1 MELQKVGKINLEEE
15 PYLKPISDRG
25 IGFYNLDKNTAQF
38 QFVVSK
44 DDKPLLISDKNVKGY
59 AFFKG
64 QSVDGEKVSTSGVLD
79 LEFIDP
85 MRGLVG
91 VTVPQWFLKNV
102 TNSTVLGEVYLS
114 LNDASNNDKDDTVV
128 LGTFSF
134 KVRDSLVNQIESDI
148 KVSYI
153 RMFDDLREVLEKKV
167 EQVKQDVGSLTSLVD
182 LVKQTV
188 QDALSKI
195 ELSQSKTL
203 KDLEDAKNNAT
214 EDVVNSRDDAL
225 RQIDSKR
232 SEVNSSYDLNK
243 SAFEETVKQHV
254 SEFDNKT
261 QAANETIDS
270 KVADFNSAL
279 NNDGF
284 VKPIQLDGKLNEL
297 QWQKFRLTP
306 DNGNL
311 TFATQFDFNDLD
323 NALNQNP
330 YLNFIVS
337 NAVNTPNNLNN
348 YGVMTN
354 IGVGNYRLLTY
365 YPYNSPDKFITNI
378 KWGGVWQGWK
388 QNLIPTD
395 TGWIEFTLL
404 NGATSNTAF
413 NSDGEET
420 GFKCAYRKVT
430 EGSVTTNYLRLNGSN
445 VTSGQIIAQLP
456 PTFTKYSQSFPVRVP
471 VSSVFAG
478 GYVTIRPSGEVRFY
492 VNGDTN
498 GWRSNSYFY
507 GEMRWSD

>member
-44 DDKPLLISDKNVKGY
+44 DDKPLLISDRNVKGY

-64 QSVDGEKVSTSGVLD
+64 QSVDGERPSTSGVLD

-114 LNDASNNDKDDTVV
+114 LNDTSNNDKDDTVV

-232 SEVNSSYDLNK
+232 SEVNSSYELNK
-243 SAFEETVKQHV
+243 TAFEETVKQRT
-254 SEFDNKT
+254 SEFDSKT
-261 QAANETIDS
+261 QNANGIIDT
-270 KVADFNSAL
+270 KVADFNATL
-279 NNDGF
+279 NRDGF
-284 VKPIQLDGKLNEL
+284 VKPAQLDTKLSEL
-297 QWQKFRLTP
+297 QWQKSPLTT
-306 DNGNL
+306 DGGMAITVREL
-311 TFATQFDFNDLD
+311 DFN
-323 NALNQNP
+323 NP
-330 YLNFIVS
+330 TQITKSGLYYLYSPTNGPQGVS
-337 NAVNTPNNLNN
+337 NGFLSAHVVNDS
-348 YGVMTN
+348 YMKF
-354 IGVGNYRLLTY
+354 YFS
-365 YPYNSPDKFITNI
+365 PYNSNDIYVRTKSGSSN
-378 KWGGVWQGWK
+378 WLDWQK
-388 QNLIPTD
+388 VNNPSD
-395 TGWIEFTLL
+395 TGWIEFNLL

-420 GFKCAYRKVT
+420 GFKCAYRKVVNGT
-430 EGSVTTNYLRLNGSN
+430 LTTNYLRLNGSN

-471 VSSVFAG
+471 VSTAFAG

-498 GWRSNSYFY
+498 AWRSNSYFY

>member
-64 QSVDGEKVSTSGVLD
+64 QSVDGERPSTSGVLD

-91 VTVPQWFLKNV
+91 VTVPQWFLKSV

-134 KVRDSLVNQIESDI
+134 EVRDSLVNQIESDI
-148 KVSYI
+148 KVSHI
-153 RMFDDLREVLEKKV
+153 RMFDELREVLEKKV

-203 KDLEDAKNNAT
+203 KDLEEAKNSAT
-214 EDVVNSRDDAL
+214 EEVTNSRDDAL
-225 RQIDSKR
+225 RQIGAKR
-232 SEVNSSYDLNK
+232 DEVGSSYDLNK
-243 SAFEETVKQHV
+243 SAFEEIVKQHT
-254 SEFDNKT
+254 SEFDT
-261 QAANETIDS
+261 HSQSATETIDS
-270 KVADFNSAL
+270 KVAEFKQTLAT
-279 NNDGF
+279 DGF
-284 VKPIQLDGKLNEL
+284 IKPSEVDDKINNLP
-297 QWQKFRLTP
+297 WQKFKLTE
-306 DNGNL
+306 DNGVIKTL
-311 TFATQFDFNDLD
+311 DQFDFSNLD
-323 NALNQNP
+323 TALSEQTHINFAITNAK
-330 YLNFIVS
+330 
-337 NAVNTPNNLNN
+337 NAPNNLANN
-348 YGVMTN
+348 GVMTN
-354 IGVGNYRLLTY
+354 LGVGNYRLLTY
-365 YPYNSPDKFITNI
+365 YPYNSPDKFITNV

-430 EGSVTTNYLRLNGSN
+430 EGPVTTNYLRLNGSN